1 MTALYVILIILAVIM
16 IIIYIPVDCAIDV
29 SCNNTGNR
37 GSITVRYAF
46 LKIRIFPTE
55 KKIEKAAEE
64 TEKDAEK
71 EIPPKDKKDVVG
83 VIRFAKT
90 VYDELRADIINIL
103 KQFFKHTLRIKE
115 LNISSKFG
123 LGNPMYTGIAYGN
136 ACSAVYGAVSLVD
149 RHMTLDKWNVSLDAD
164 FDNAC
169 LSAGLYCKIRT
180 RIAFALKLGIMAA
193 ILLLRIYLINRR
205 IKKNGCE

>member
-1 MTALYVILIILAVIM
+1 MAALYVILIILAVIM
-16 IIIYIPVDCAIDV
+16 IIIYIPVDCVIDI
-29 SCNNTGNR
+29 SYNNTENR
-37 GSITVRYAF
+37 GSITLRYAF
-46 LKIRIFPTE
+46 LKITIFPAE

-64 TEKDAEK
+64 TEKEAEK
-71 EIPPKDKKDVVG
+71 EIPPKDKKDIAG
-83 VIRFAKT
+83 IISFSKT
-90 VYDELRADIINIL
+90 VYGELRADIINIL
-103 KQFFKHTLRIKE
+103 KQFFKRTLRIKE

-136 ACSAVYGAVSLVD
+136 VCSAVYGTVSFVD

-180 RIAFALKLGIMAA
+180 RIAFALKLGVMAA
-193 ILLLRIYLINRR
+193 ILLLRIQIINRR
-205 IKKNGCE
+205 IKKNG